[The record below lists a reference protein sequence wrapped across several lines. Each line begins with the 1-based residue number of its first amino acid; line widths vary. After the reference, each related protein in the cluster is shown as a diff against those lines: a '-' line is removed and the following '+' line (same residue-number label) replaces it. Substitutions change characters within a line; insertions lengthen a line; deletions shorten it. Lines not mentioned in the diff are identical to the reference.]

1 MKKLFLLLSAIFITT
16 ICSDISAQKVNI
28 NININVDKQ
37 PSWGPIGYDYAPYY
51 YFPEIDIYYDVNRE
65 MFYYP
70 SGSRWVCSRYL
81 PLRYR
86 KYNFYAL
93 YKVVIKDHNP
103 WHNHKHHK
111 KHYKNYRDDRTQIC
125 IRDSRDKKYNNSRN
139 NHKNWIDPKREHY
152 NDKNYN
158 RPNYVEKE
166 THLSSGRNDKGSNH
180 DRVKDNVKLNSRN
193 PEKQSQKSNSRN
205 SSRADK
211 TDTNKNA
218 RTTRN

>member
-1 MKKLFLLLSAIFITT
+1 MNEFIL
-16 ICSDISAQKVNI
+16 
-28 NININVDKQ
+28 VDKNNV
-37 PSWGPIGYDYAPYY
+37 
-51 YFPEIDIYYDVNRE
+51 E
-65 MFYYP
+65 
-70 SGSRWVCSRYL
+70 
-81 PLRYR
+81 
-86 KYNFYAL
+86 
-93 YKVVIKDHNP
+93 
-103 WHNHKHHK
+103 
-111 KHYKNYRDDRTQIC
+111 KNCQIIC
-125 IRDSRDKKYNNSRN
+125 KFN
-139 NHKNWIDPKREHY
+139 Y

-180 DRVKDNVKLNSRN
+180 DRVKDYVKLNSRN